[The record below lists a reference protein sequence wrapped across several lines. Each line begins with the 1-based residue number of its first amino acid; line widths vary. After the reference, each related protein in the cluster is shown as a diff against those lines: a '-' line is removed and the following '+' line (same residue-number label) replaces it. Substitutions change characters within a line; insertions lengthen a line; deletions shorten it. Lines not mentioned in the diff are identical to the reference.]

1 MKTTSTGRLM
11 MIITN
16 HSLPGSH
23 YNIFMHV
30 YALLTAFGESRAV
43 TWGLHLWHACL
54 VFLDELRVAAVSLD
68 AIVIFELIVMGF
80 VVYTIVYLLYLVE
93 TPRVVCKTSSR
104 NARII
109 GAMPKLKK
117 WFWPTFWLP
126 GRHLQTGYV
135 LVKRDHTGVQ
145 YEREIIDVYPTADI
159 FFPGK
164 IGLDWAI
171 TSFPCTDTTPIVIIF
186 HGLSGGSSEP
196 YVKSSVDAM
205 LRLNR
210 YRAVVVNARSCGD
223 TPMDTPQGYSA
234 AYTEDHRQVRL
245 WCVCVCLIPSG

>member
-1 MKTTSTGRLM
+1 
-11 MIITN
+11 
-16 HSLPGSH
+16 
-23 YNIFMHV
+23 MHV
-30 YALLTAFGESRAV
+30 YALLAAIGDSRAAA
-43 TWGLHLWHACL
+43 WGSHVLQACL
-54 VFLDELRVAAVSLD
+54 VFLEQLWVAAVSLD
-68 AIVIFELIVMGF
+68 SVALSELCVLGF
-80 VVYTIVYLLYLVE
+80 VLYSLVYLLYLVE
-93 TPRVVCKTSSR
+93 TPRVVCKPSSR

-109 GAMPKLKK
+109 AAMPKLKK

-126 GRHLQTGYV
+126 GSHCQTGYV

-145 YEREIIDVYPTADI
+145 YEREMLDVYPTADI

-164 IGLDWAI
+164 IGLDWAV
-171 TSFPCTDTTPIVIIF
+171 TSCACTDTTPVVIIF

-210 YRAVVVNARSCGD
+210 YRAVVINARSCGN

-234 AYTEDHRQVRL
+234 AYTEDHRQVSVFFSCFFL
-245 WCVCVCLIPSG
+245 VFCLSCSW